1 MMTRTVLS
9 RIGQAAIVLLLAFTA
24 SFLLLQALP
33 GDAILIKYQNPE
45 MGLTPEQIAEIRVL
59 YGADAPIWAQY
70 GNTLWNFLQ
79 GSFGYSV
86 QAGVPVNTLLAT
98 NLPPTLR
105 LASFALILAIIVA
118 VALAFAATLAP
129 FSWLRKIL
137 TNLPALM
144 ISVPVFWLGIMLIQ
158 IFSFRLRLV
167 PIINPSEFQALILPV
182 LALALPIAAPL
193 AQILIRSLDEVQT
206 QPFVGVARA
215 KGASNSWVLW
225 RHVLRNAVLPALT
238 VAGVLFGELLAGAVV
253 TETVFGINGIGRVTE
268 QAVSYQDTAV
278 LQAIVILAALGF
290 VVINLLVDLVTPL
303 IDPRLGR
310 SIGASA

>member
-1 MMTRTVLS
+1 MTRTLAS
-9 RIGQAAIVLLLAFTA
+9 RIGQALIVLLLAFTA

-45 MGLTPEQIAEIRVL
+45 MGLTPDQIAEIRL
-59 YGADAPIWAQY
+59 RFGADAPIWAQY
-70 GNTLWNFLQ
+70 GNTLLNFLK
-79 GSFGYSV
+79 GSFGYSI

-105 LASFALILAIIVA
+105 LASFGLLLAVIIAGA
-118 VALAFAATLAP
+118 VAFAATLAP
-129 FSWLRKIL
+129 FAWLRNL
-137 TNLPALM
+137 LGSLPALM

-182 LALALPIAAPL
+182 LTLALPIAAPL

-215 KGASNSWVLW
+215 KGASRFWVLS
-225 RHVLRNAVLPALT
+225 RHVLRNALLPVLT

-253 TETVFGINGIGRVTE
+253 TETVFGINGLGRITE
-268 QAVSYQDTAV
+268 QAVSNQDTAV
-278 LQAIVILAALGF
+278 LQAIVILAAVGF
-290 VVINLLVDLVTPL
+290 VLINLLVDLVAPL
-303 IDPRLGR
+303 IDPRLK
-310 SIGASA
+310 SPIGARA

>member
-1 MMTRTVLS
+1 MTRHLLN

-33 GDAILIKYQNPE
+33 GDALLIKYQNPE
-45 MGLTPEQIAEIRVL
+45 MGLSAEQIAEIRVL
-59 YGADAPIWAQY
+59 YGADAPIWAQF

-79 GSFGYSV
+79 GSFGYSI

-105 LASFALILAIIVA
+105 LASLGLVFAILLAGL
-118 VALAFAATLAP
+118 LAFAASVAP
-129 FSWLRKIL
+129 FAWLRNL
-137 TNLPALM
+137 LHSLPALLV
-144 ISVPVFWLGIMLIQ
+144 SVPVFWLGIMLIQ

-167 PIINPSEFQALILPV
+167 PVINPSEFQSLILPV
-182 LALALPIAAPL
+182 ATLAVPIAAPL

-206 QPFVGVARA
+206 QPFIAVARA
-215 KGASNSWVLW
+215 KGASRAWVLW
-225 RHVLRNAVLPALT
+225 RHVLRNALLPVLT
-238 VAGVLFGELLAGAVV
+238 IAGVLFGELLAGAVV

-268 QAVSYQDTAV
+268 QAVSNQDTAV

-290 VVINLLVDLVTPL
+290 VVINLAVDLVAPL
-303 IDPRLGR
+303 IDPRLKR
-310 SIGASA
+310 SIGATA

>member
-1 MMTRTVLS
+1 MTKTVLG

-45 MGLTPEQIAEIRVL
+45 MGLTPDQIAEIRVL
-59 YGADAPIWAQY
+59 YGADAPLWAQY

-86 QAGVPVNTLLAT
+86 QAGVPVNTLLAV

-105 LASFALILAIIVA
+105 LASLALLLAVVVA
-118 VALAFAATLAP
+118 VTLAFAATLAP
-129 FSWLRKIL
+129 FAWLRKL
-137 TNLPALM
+137 LANLPALM

-182 LALALPIAAPL
+182 LTLALPIAAPL

-215 KGASNSWVLW
+215 KGASRTWVLW

>member
-1 MMTRTVLS
+1 MTQAITYRV
-9 RIGQAAIVLLLAFTA
+9 GQALVVLLLAFTA

-45 MGLTPEQIAEIRVL
+45 MGLSPEQIAEIRVL

-79 GSFGYSV
+79 GSFGYSI

-105 LASFALILAIIVA
+105 LASLGLV
-118 VALAFAATLAP
+118 VALLLAFVIAFAATLAP
-129 FSWLRKIL
+129 FKWLRNL
-137 TNLPALM
+137 LASLPALM

-167 PIINPSEFQALILPV
+167 PIINPNEFQALVLPV
-182 LALALPIAAPL
+182 LTLALPIAAPL
-193 AQILIRSLDEVQT
+193 AQILIRSLDEVEAL
-206 QPFVGVARA
+206 PFVAVARA
-215 KGASNSWVLW
+215 KGATRKGVLW
-225 RHVLRNAVLPALT
+225 RHVMRNALLPLLT
-238 VAGVLFGELLAGAVV
+238 IAGLLFGELLAGAVV
-253 TETVFGINGIGRVTE
+253 TESVFGISGLGRITE
-268 QAVSYQDTAV
+268 QAVSNQDTAV

-290 VVINLLVDLVTPL
+290 ILINLLVDLVAPL
-303 IDPRLGR
+303 IDPRLNR
-310 SIGASA
+310 STGGAA

>member
-1 MMTRTVLS
+1 MTS
-9 RIGQAAIVLLLAFTA
+9 IANRIGQALIVLLLAFTA

-45 MGLTPEQIAEIRVL
+45 MGLNAEQIAEIRLL

-86 QAGVPVNTLLAT
+86 QAGVPVNTLLAV

-105 LASFALILAIIVA
+105 LAALGLIAAIVVA
-118 VALAFAATLAP
+118 FLLAFAATLAP
-129 FSWLRKIL
+129 FRWLRNL
-137 TNLPALM
+137 LATLPALM

-167 PIINPSEFQALILPV
+167 PIINPNEFQALILPV
-182 LALALPIAAPL
+182 LTLALPIAAPL
-193 AQILIRSLDEVQT
+193 AQILIRSLDEVEA
-206 QPFVGVARA
+206 QPFVSVARA
-215 KGASNSWVLW
+215 KGATRSGVLW
-225 RHVLRNAVLPALT
+225 RHVLRNALLPVLT
-238 VAGVLFGELLAGAVV
+238 IAGLLFGELLAGAVV
-253 TETVFGINGIGRVTE
+253 TETVFGINGLGRITE
-268 QAVSYQDTAV
+268 QAVSNQDTAV

-290 VVINLLVDLVTPL
+290 VLINLLVDLVAPL
-303 IDPRLGR
+303 IDPRLNR
-310 SIGASA
+310 KLEASA

>member
-1 MMTRTVLS
+1 MTRILVS
-9 RIGQAAIVLLLAFTA
+9 RVGQAALVLLLAFTA

-45 MGLTPEQIAEIRVL
+45 MGLTPDQIAEIRL
-59 YGADAPIWAQY
+59 RYGADAPIWAQY
-70 GNTLWNFLQ
+70 GNTLLNFLQ

-86 QAGVPVNTLLAT
+86 QAGVPVNTLLAA

-105 LASFALILAIIVA
+105 LASLGLVLAVIVA
-118 VALAFAATLAP
+118 GLLAFAATLAP
-129 FSWLRKIL
+129 FAWLRNVL
-137 TNLPALM
+137 ASLPALM
-144 ISVPVFWLGIMLIQ
+144 ISVPVFWAGIMLIQ

-182 LALALPIAAPL
+182 LTLALPIAAPL

-215 KGASNSWVLW
+215 KGAGRFWVLS
-225 RHVLRNAVLPALT
+225 RHVLRNALLPVLT

-253 TETVFGINGIGRVTE
+253 TETVFGINGLGRITE
-268 QAVSYQDTAV
+268 QAVSNQDTAV

-290 VVINLLVDLVTPL
+290 VLINLLVDLVAPL
-303 IDPRLGR
+303 IDPRLNR
-310 SIGASA
+310 PIGATA

>member
-1 MMTRTVLS
+1 MTRTVLS

-33 GDAILIKYQNPE
+33 GDAILIKYQNPD

-79 GSFGYSV
+79 GSFGYSI

-105 LASFALILAIIVA
+105 LASLALVA
-118 VALAFAATLAP
+118 AVLVAGLVAFAATLAP
-129 FSWLRKIL
+129 FAWLRNL
-137 TNLPALM
+137 LQSLPALLV
-144 ISVPVFWLGIMLIQ
+144 SVPVFWLGIMLIQ

-167 PIINPSEFQALILPV
+167 PVINPSEFQALILPV
-182 LALALPIAAPL
+182 ATLALPIAAPL

-215 KGASNSWVLW
+215 KGASRAGVLW
-225 RHVLRNAVLPALT
+225 RHVLRNALLPVLT

-268 QAVSYQDTAV
+268 QAVSNQDAAV

-290 VVINLLVDLVTPL
+290 VVINLLVDLAAPL
-303 IDPRLGR
+303 IDPRLNR
-310 SIGASA
+310 PIGAST